1 VAGATVVAR
10 LRLKLFAN
18 LLRQEISFFDSHPTG
33 ELTSRL
39 TGDASKLS
47 YVEPCFVKVLNLRVL
62 AYVTPSA

>member
-1 VAGATVVAR
+1 MAGATVVAR
-10 LRLKLFAN
+10 LRLKLFQN

-47 YVEPCFVKVLNLRVL
+47 
-62 AYVTPSA
+62 